1 MPSDVSSKKAS
12 GSTTNLV
19 NGSGQGKTPLLL
31 KEGWPSLRGRGGQ
44 SAARLE
50 LRPIGRF
57 TTPSAEAAA
66 TPPSEGG
73 ELFTPSES

>member
-1 MPSDVSSKKAS
+1 MKRRGVRATKA
-12 GSTTNLV
+12 
-19 NGSGQGKTPLLL
+19 PLLL

-50 LRPIGRF
+50 ESLRPIGRF

-73 ELFTPSES
+73 ELLFREENRNEF